1 VRHSARRHSWIAGF
15 LLILFL
21 SVQLATAAY
30 ACTMG
35 MNSTDEH
42 PSMEATMSCAD
53 MAEQD
58 AAQND
63 GQKALCMSHCQA
75 NAKHADHATPQ
86 IPAFIPFL
94 VSIVVEP
101 PCWTTR
107 QCLRSARRASHAPR
121 LRRTPFFTAV
131 SVRSLRSNANS
142 VPPPKP
148 RARWPLFPEALCH
161 SRFA

>member
-1 VRHSARRHSWIAGF
+1 VRHLARRHSWIAGF

-101 PCWTTR
+101 PV
-107 QCLRSARRASHAPR
+107 LDNAPMLAERAQSQPR
-121 LRRTPFFTAV
+121 A
-131 SVRSLRSNANS
+131 
-142 VPPPKP
+142 PPPP
-148 RARWPLFPEALCH
+148 HAILHCCFRT
-161 SRFA
+161 